1 MSKKTFNL
9 AVAIVGGIASIAGAI
24 VAFIEPPFTS
34 AIIAAIGVADTAI
47 IEILNLFRKDDE

>member
-9 AVAIVGGIASIAGAI
+9 AVAIVGAVTSVSGAI
-24 VAFIEPPFTS
+24 VAYCEPPFTS
-34 AIIAAIGVADTAI
+34 AIIAAIGIADTAI

>member
-1 MSKKTFNL
+1 MSKKAFNL

-24 VAFIEPPFTS
+24 VSFIEPPFTS
-34 AIIAAIGVADTAI
+34 AIIAAIGIADTAI